1 MAKPEYN
8 RSNRSNSNEREAV
21 DVQRVVDHLNHAF
34 AVATKDMGR
43 PARVMAEGELGETV
57 LVPNKLYQLQVD
69 FSYMINEIVRG
80 PRYIAPKIIA
90 DCNELIAKCSK

>member
-8 RSNRSNSNEREAV
+8 RSPRTNTPAREAV

-34 AVATKDMGR
+34 AMATKDMGR
-43 PARVMAEGELGETV
+43 PARVQVEGSEA

-69 FSYMINEIVRG
+69 FSYMINEIARG

-90 DCNELIAKCSK
+90 DANELIGRCGK

>member
-43 PARVMAEGELGETV
+43 PARVAVEGSDV